1 MEIKC
6 DLEKLLAA
14 FERDGACPKGIA
26 RAAMAYDVER
36 GTFDLSKV
44 SWRSNADSE
53 WLRRRGLIGNSDE
66 SAADELTVGNPLA
79 FGFEPVE
86 PDAAS
91 PFYRVW
97 DRAKRSAVI
106 IAAVNLH
113 GRDEYDRNPMASCW
127 EAQFRRYGGRPLFI
141 DAYTNAYR
149 EYETHY
155 RGEVFPMTRGE
166 DGLYR
171 IEGVPASEWMLAKY
185 EAEVTDERARG

>member
-14 FERDGACPKGIA
+14 FERDGACPKGIS

-36 GTFDLSKV
+36 GVFDLSKV
-44 SWRSNADSE
+44 TWRAHMDSE
-53 WLRRRGLIGNSDE
+53 WLRRRDLIGNTDE
-66 SAADELTVGNPLA
+66 RTADELTEGNEYS
-79 FGFEPVE
+79 FCFEPVK
-86 PDAAS
+86 PAPSS

-97 DRAKRSAVI
+97 DRAKRAAVI

-113 GRDEYDRNPMASCW
+113 GREEYDRDPMASCW
-127 EAQFRRYGGRPLFI
+127 EAQFRRYGGRQLFI
-141 DAYTNAYR
+141 DTR
-149 EYETHY
+149 DDDGYEMHY

-166 DGLYR
+166 DGVYR

-185 EAEVTDERARG
+185 EAEVADERARG